1 MGKREPASDID
12 TGVVD
17 SLKVLD
23 PDGRLEK
30 RTHALE
36 QIGPY
41 SITASGRFRERTR
54 RTKSATAWPI
64 SWGLSCCRKWRP
76 FTVTSVWFNQARQSS
91 RCLPTRIEPGSAL
104 MNSLGTSAEASQ
116 APHHIR
122 GVTFNRN
129 HSWPCERGPAVLAR
143 SSEGLTVS
151 GHFRLTELAYDGVRQ
166 HSFNEHVLFKNQLLA
181 AFGSET
187 LKHTSCILGP
197 VGPSERCDDRF
208 HVNDAL
214 HSVAVLVGPVETH
227 CRAPVMEHQDNLVA
241 QADLF
246 PQCKQIAALF
256 GICVTL
262 WTGVLELV
270 RIAHADQIAGDQAT
284 QPFAERHDVAPEIRG
299 SWIPVLEND
308 CITAAVLDVGHPAA
322 FDGGECLLPV
332 GLFGDRHRGS

>member
-64 SWGLSCCRKWRP
+64 SWGLSSWRKWRP

-91 RCLPTRIEPGSAL
+91 RCLPTRIEPGIRIDEQLRDLGRGEPSAIVFDHL
-104 MNSLGTSAEASQ
+104 
-116 APHHIR
+116 HHIR

-166 HSFNEHVLFKNQLLA
+166 HSFNEHVLFKNHLLA

-187 LKHTSCILGP
+187 LKHTSCILRP
-197 VGPSERCDDRF
+197 VGPSKRRDDCF

-214 HSVAVLVGPVETH
+214 HSVTILVGPVETH
-227 CRAPVMEHQDNLVA
+227 CRAPVMEHQDDLVA
-241 QADLF
+241 QADLV
-246 PQCKQIAALF
+246 PQRKQIAALF

-270 RIAHADQIAGDQAT
+270 
-284 QPFAERHDVAPEIRG
+284 
-299 SWIPVLEND
+299 
-308 CITAAVLDVGHPAA
+308 
-322 FDGGECLLPV
+322 
-332 GLFGDRHRGS
+332 